1 MGGEKMKRTILG
13 LFVFCTF
20 SYTLQITKV
29 QAAGGY
35 LIKVIESLSAGTD
48 AQMICKEQQDSSSA
62 DAFNVYSANG
72 RMCSVPLAGAFA
84 EVVCPGVDAD
94 YNSSTCHQISMAILH
109 TQDPKMALQ
118 EQIGKLPH
126 KSKEGICT
134 KATSVNPVF
143 AQTIKEVCSQS
154 SETPKVGAKEAPKST
169 EKAYMAKVTKYE
181 EAEGALVE
189 ITDVNQIKGGNP
201 AFKGKPAYLH
211 SDRIKQMTGAPLK
224 VGSVIKFDVLNPEA
238 HPNPLKKDAFFILST
253 PVQ

>member
-1 MGGEKMKRTILG
+1 MKRTILG

-118 EQIGKLPH
+118 EQIGKLLAYN
-126 KSKEGICT
+126 KGYLANLRIDSLKCVCGI
-134 KATSVNPVF
+134 
-143 AQTIKEVCSQS
+143 
-154 SETPKVGAKEAPKST
+154 
-169 EKAYMAKVTKYE
+169 
-181 EAEGALVE
+181 
-189 ITDVNQIKGGNP
+189 
-201 AFKGKPAYLH
+201 
-211 SDRIKQMTGAPLK
+211 
-224 VGSVIKFDVLNPEA
+224 
-238 HPNPLKKDAFFILST
+238 KKCIIYIN
-253 PVQ
+253 